1 MVADGSPN
9 RIVSVILTSDILRRY
24 RRALGLKEQNELE
37 DALGKQ
43 AGTDGEVKNDGEASS
58 DKER

>member
-1 MVADGSPN
+1 M
-9 RIVSVILTSDILRRY
+9 ILTSDILRRY

-43 AGTDGEVKNDGEASS
+43 AGTDGEGKDDGEASS